1 MTDGAARVVVDRYR
15 LARPLGR
22 GGMGAVWQAH
32 DTLLDRDVAIKEIW
46 FPSAG
51 NGPVDPADPLIR
63 RALREAQAAARLRH
77 PGIVTVHDVVTDEG
91 RPWIVMELV
100 SGQTLAEAIREHG
113 LLTERRTAEI
123 GLLLL
128 DALRAAHRAGIV
140 HRDVKPANILLD
152 DDRVVLTD
160 FGIAAINDATA
171 LTATGQMVGS
181 PAYLAPERINGR
193 PATAAGDLWAV
204 GVTLYAAL
212 TGRSP
217 FQRDDAQATFAAILT
232 SRPHPPAHA
241 GRLWPVIKGLLAKD
255 PDRRLT
261 TDQAMTLLATAVD
274 HAADA
279 ASARPAPA
287 RRWWPAQSRRH
298 QFTQDGLPGT
308 VAAPPPTIAAPTA
321 QQDPPRPQP
330 PQSARGPQ
338 PAPAQDRAG
347 STAETDAAGTD
358 AGETMAAETVTAGTV
373 AGETVVGE
381 AVAAK
386 AEIPASVLRT
396 PFTTPR
402 FEAAIRP
409 RAARARAVW
418 LAAVTVGVV
427 LGAGGILRAFGPE
440 ADDTSAGRESAAGNE
455 SVVAASGASPAG
467 SAGARAQPAA
477 SISPAASTPVN
488 RTLDP
493 CLVGTWQM
501 TSIQVINHFEGVD
514 ARFTGTG
521 GMIMRIEPDGSE
533 TDEYNKSAPLKATI
547 KGARYV
553 ETLHGY
559 VRSRVQTRN
568 GRIYNSERFGYRLY
582 EVTRNGKR
590 VEGGKMTLSAEPLPY
605 ICTETTLTTYGG
617 DDASTQS
624 FKRLD
629 NTP

>member
-1 MTDGAARVVVDRYR
+1 MTDGAARVVVGRYR

-32 DTLLDRDVAIKEIW
+32 DTLLGRDVAIKEIW

-91 RPWIVMELV
+91 RPWIVMELI
-100 SGQTLAEAIREHG
+100 SGQNLAEAVREHG

-160 FGIAAINDATA
+160 FGIAAIDDATA

-241 GRLWPVIKGLLAKD
+241 GRLWPVIKGLLTKD

-261 TDQAMTLLATAVD
+261 AEQAMTLLTTAVD

-279 ASARPAPA
+279 ATARPGPA
-287 RRWWPAQSRRH
+287 RWWPVRSRRR
-298 QFTQDGLPGT
+298 QFTQDDLPGT
-308 VAAPPPTIAAPTA
+308 VAAPSPTIAAPTA
-321 QQDPPRPQP
+321 RQDPPRSQP
-330 PQSARGPQ
+330 AQNARAPQ

-347 STAETDAAGTD
+347 S
-358 AGETMAAETVTAGTV
+358 AAETVAAGTV
-373 AGETVVGE
+373 AGETV
-381 AVAAK
+381 AAA
-386 AEIPASVLRT
+386 AETPASVLRT
-396 PFTTPR
+396 PSTIPR
-402 FEAAIRP
+402 SEAVIRP
-409 RAARARAVW
+409 RTARARAVW
-418 LAAVTVGVV
+418 IAAVAVGVV
-427 LGAGGILRAFGPE
+427 LAAGGVLRTFGPE
-440 ADDTSAGRESAAGNE
+440 ADDTAAGRESAL
-455 SVVAASGASPAG
+455 AASGANPAS
-467 SAGARAQPAA
+467 SAGAPAQPAA
-477 SISPAASTPVN
+477 SNSPATSTPVN

-521 GMIMRIEPDGSE
+521 GMIMLIEPDGSE
-533 TDEYNKSAPLKATI
+533 TDDFSKSAPLKATI

-559 VRSRVQTRN
+559 ERSHVRTRS
-568 GRIYNSERFGYRLY
+568 GRIHNSERFGYRLY

-590 VEGGKMTLSAEPLPY
+590 VEGGKMAPPAEALPY
-605 ICTETTLTTYGG
+605 ICAETTLTTYG
-617 DDASTQS
+617 DDNVSTQS